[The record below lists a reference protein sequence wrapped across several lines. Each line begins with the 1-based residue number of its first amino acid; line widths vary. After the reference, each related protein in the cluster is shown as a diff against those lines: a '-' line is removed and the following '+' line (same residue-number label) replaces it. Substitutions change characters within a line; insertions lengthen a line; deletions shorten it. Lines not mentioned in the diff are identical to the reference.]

1 MIVVKHKKIGDTS
14 YVSHIDTMRILQRA
28 VRRTGLKVNY
38 SGGYNPHMELYPTH
52 PLPLGIQSVA
62 EYLMVGA
69 DGISADDFLE
79 LYNKNAP
86 RGLVGT
92 EAIELAAKPKLVAS
106 VNVIEY
112 SLDIGRALDKSI
124 ENIADDKYYHIEY
137 TRKGEVVRKNTYGKV
152 FYIKTDGGILTA
164 GVGTGENSIRIDAL
178 FKKIADESGI
188 YVCLNDIMRVNQ
200 YIYDGKEYVNADIYL
215 KECKKGLRR

>member
-1 MIVVKHKKIGDTS
+1 MIVVKHKKIGDIS

-62 EYLMVGA
+62 EYLMVGV
-69 DGISADDFLE
+69 DDISAEDFLE
-79 LYNKNAP
+79 LYNRSAP
-86 RGLVGT
+86 KGLIGI
-92 EAIELAAKPKLVAS
+92 EAIELMTKPKLVAN

-112 SLDIGRALDKSI
+112 SLNTGVNLDKSI
-124 ENIADDKYYHIEY
+124 EDIAKDEQYFIEY
-137 TRKGEVVRKNTYGKV
+137 TRKGESVRKKTFGKI
-152 FYIKTDGGILTA
+152 FYIKVKGSVLTA
-164 GVGTGENSIRIDAL
+164 GIGTGENSLRVDAL
-178 FKKIADESGI
+178 FKKITEENSI
-188 YVCLNDIMRVNQ
+188 YVCLNDIVRVNQ
-200 YIYDGKEYVNADIYL
+200 YIYDGNEYVDADTYL

>member
-1 MIVVKHKKIGDTS
+1 MIVVKHKKIGDIS

-124 ENIADDKYYHIEY
+124 ENIADDKDYHIEY

-152 FYIKTDGGILTA
+152 FYIKTDGDILTA